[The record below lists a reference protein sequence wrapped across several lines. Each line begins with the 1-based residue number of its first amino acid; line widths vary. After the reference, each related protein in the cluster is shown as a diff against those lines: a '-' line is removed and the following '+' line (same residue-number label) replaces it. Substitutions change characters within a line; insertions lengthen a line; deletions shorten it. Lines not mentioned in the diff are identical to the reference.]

1 MLARWAA
8 PPLRTF
14 VCRSRCSRISS
25 VVVQYVSMSPSVI
38 ETECQLDVP
47 VTKLSVLSGSQIHH
61 VEVGTDPRQETPTAP
76 QIHTN
81 MQINY
86 KINITPPTSH
96 PSMTSFWR
104 AQHQNGSTNQPRR
117 QRGWLN
123 ASSNPHSLL
132 PLLIQYH
139 SHTVFFS
146 STFSSKITT
155 SSSTF
160 SAGTSLLL
168 LVWFQISAQS
178 SCFAWNGVIRNV
190 CKLRIN
196 CLLLLSV
203 CVWT

>member
-1 MLARWAA
+1 MLALWA
-8 PPLRTF
+8 LWTF
-14 VCRSRCSRISS
+14 LCRSRCSRISS
-25 VVVQYVSMSPSVI
+25 VVVRDVSMSPFVT
-38 ETECQLDVP
+38 ETKCQLDVP

-61 VEVGTDPRQETPTAP
+61 VEMGTDPRQQKPTTP

-81 MQINY
+81 MQMNY
-86 KINITPPTSH
+86 KINITPQTSH

-132 PLLIQYH
+132 PLLILYH
-139 SHTVFFS
+139 SHTLSFS
-146 STFSSKITT
+146 STFSTNKITT

-168 LVWFQISAQS
+168 LVKIQI
-178 SCFAWNGVIRNV
+178 FV
-190 CKLRIN
+190 
-196 CLLLLSV
+196 
-203 CVWT
+203 